1 MELSQYTKIESQDI
15 VTIPEDIGIR
25 FSKQLIKNL
34 EPSRD
39 MILFDMSSI
48 KNLNAKGLGKLLRMH
63 RSITQSGK
71 QLKMMNVAPRVMVF
85 LELTQ
90 AHKIFEFIWD
100 QHQNSEF
107 AA

>member
-1 MELSQYTKIESQDI
+1 MELSQYTKMESQDI
-15 VTIPEDIGIR
+15 VTIPEDMGIR

-34 EPSRD
+34 EPSQD

-48 KNLNAKGLGKLLRMH
+48 KALNAKGLGKLLRMH
-63 RSITQSGK
+63 RSITSNGR

-90 AHKIFEFIWD
+90 ADKIFEFIQD
-100 QHQNSEF
+100 HHQNSDF